1 MEVVKN
7 SNVIKI
13 QHRCDLNSI
22 LNSRIKTR
30 GPEVIT
36 RKSLIAVITA
46 VYRLE
51 IVIKSN
57 YADKLIRISG
67 TSTRQFARIVRH
79 LIAEWKTLLKYALR
93 NVASRR
99 VAKVTAKNA
108 PLSRHTQN
116 RLISSDDA
124 ASNSR
129 PRVFDFYRS
138 LRHSCGD
145 GARLLFLASR
155 RRWPRRRRS
164 HVSLEVSFLFSPA
177 ESEAQAACATRAN
190 FLRYPRA
197 RYIS

>member
-1 MEVVKN
+1 M
-7 SNVIKI
+7 
-13 QHRCDLNSI
+13 
-22 LNSRIKTR
+22 
-30 GPEVIT
+30 
-36 RKSLIAVITA
+36 
-46 VYRLE
+46 
-51 IVIKSN
+51 
-57 YADKLIRISG
+57 IRTSV

-124 ASNSR
+124 AFNSR

-138 LRHSCGD
+138 LRHGRGD

-155 RRWPRRRRS
+155 RRGPRPRCS
-164 HVSLEVSFLFSPA
+164 HVSLEVSFLFSLA
-177 ESEAQAACATRAN
+177 ESETRAACATRAN

-197 RYIS
+197 LYIS